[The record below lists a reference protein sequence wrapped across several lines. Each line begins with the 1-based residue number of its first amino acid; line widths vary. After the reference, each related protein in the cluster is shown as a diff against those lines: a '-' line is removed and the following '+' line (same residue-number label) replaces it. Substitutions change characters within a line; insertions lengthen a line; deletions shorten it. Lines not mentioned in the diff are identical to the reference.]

1 MIYLTLF
8 LEFFKVGLF
17 SVGGGLSTIP
27 FLYELADKYTWFD
40 EKMLMDMI
48 AVSQSTPGAIGVNMA
63 TFAGFR
69 ASGILGGIIATLGLV
84 TPSVIVIIIIA
95 HFLNKFKESRSVE
108 SIFYGLRPA
117 VAALI
122 AAAGYQV
129 FKVSILALDKF
140 KVTHK
145 LLDLINIKSTILLI
159 ILIFAISKLP
169 SSFNAISS
177 YSTPYD
183 IRDKSFLVIPITS
196 HNVSYGLPLI
206 ASNLSFDISKAWR
219 TVAIVC
225 VPFTNWTLTKLSSV
239 WKILAYIFSI
249 TSRPTSLYPYPVV
262 LFICIVETLLSLKA
276 FNTFAWLYRAISFIS
291 LNTSLTLSSI
301 IFAFSKILL
310 FIPNILDIFSN
321 SITCPIISQTNFNVN
336 IHNIISLN
344 FHYIS
349 NI

>member
-145 LLDLINIKSTILLI
+145 LLDLINIKTTILLI
-159 ILIFAISKLP
+159 ILMFAISKFKKHP
-169 SSFNAISS
+169 IVYIVSAAI
-177 YSTPYD
+177 
-183 IRDKSFLVIPITS
+183 I
-196 HNVSYGLPLI
+196 G
-206 ASNLSFDISKAWR
+206 
-219 TVAIVC
+219 
-225 VPFTNWTLTKLSSV
+225 
-239 WKILAYIFSI
+239 ILFK
-249 TSRPTSLYPYPVV
+249 
-262 LFICIVETLLSLKA
+262 F
-276 FNTFAWLYRAISFIS
+276 
-291 LNTSLTLSSI
+291 
-301 IFAFSKILL
+301 
-310 FIPNILDIFSN
+310 
-321 SITCPIISQTNFNVN
+321 
-336 IHNIISLN
+336 
-344 FHYIS
+344 
-349 NI
+349 